1 MEKNLIN
8 KLTYTN
14 NENHEEFPDPG
25 QSHTGISEE
34 FISIKTKILS
44 IMKMLMNIQIDLKIR
59 TFYKRCKESIELR
72 KFSSF
77 SCGPSDSITRSPTLL
92 SAFNN
97 EGSSIGKDD
106 YDFLNDIHKNFN
118 AS

>member
-8 KLTYTN
+8 KLTYN
-14 NENHEEFPDPG
+14 NNGNHEEYSHPG

-72 KFSSF
+72 KFTSIPG
-77 SCGPSDSITRSPTLL
+77 GPGEPITRSPTLL

>member
-1 MEKNLIN
+1 MSKMTYKN
-8 KLTYTN
+8 KVSQ
-14 NENHEEFPDPG
+14 EESEQG
-25 QSHTGISEE
+25 QHSHTEISEE

-59 TFYKRCKESIELR
+59 TFYKRCKESIEMRNHLSGEQGET
-72 KFSSF
+72 FNH
-77 SCGPSDSITRSPTLL
+77 SPTLL
-92 SAFNN
+92 SAINN
-97 EGSSIGKDD
+97 EPSSIGKDE